1 MMKRSLKQLVACV
14 LCCLMAAQ
22 FLYAETYLEVID
34 AAQAAIEARKGKVSY
49 EPAIAK
55 LKSIVDSN
63 LTEEE
68 KIAKIKREFSLNSKA
83 NTDATPGVA
92 QDETP
97 DIGEKIPPK
106 KIDWLERSK
115 FGSKGNVT
123 VYVNRQGIPYE
134 VYVIGVAPIS
144 TTMVAVEAEEDARE
158 EAEFNAKAAFAIW
171 MHEHFAVK
179 NEREKKTIVVRTN
192 GEEQSETTAISKR
205 KATQIAEGMWRGM
218 SVYWTDMGAKQKGRC
233 TMVWRWS
240 IKESELA
247 RMVEILTQGGD
258 PDALDRKPDMK
269 IKEHSGFR
277 Q

>member
-1 MMKRSLKQLVACV
+1 MKRSLKHLVACV
-14 LCCLMAAQ
+14 LCCLMTGQ
-22 FLYAETYLEVID
+22 FLYAENYLEVID

-55 LKSIVDSN
+55 LKSIVESN

-68 KIAKIKREFSLNSKA
+68 KIAKIKQEFSLSTA
-83 NTDATPGVA
+83 NTDAKQSGA

-123 VYVNRQGIPYE
+123 VYINRQGIPYE

-192 GEEQSETTAISKR
+192 GEEQSETTSISKR

-218 SVYWTDMGAKQKGRC
+218 SVYWTDMGKEQKGRC

-258 PDALDRKPDMK
+258 LDRQPDMK
-269 IKEHSGFR
+269 VREHSGFR